1 MWNPFKIYKY
11 TMSVFN
17 SDSEEKKAE
26 LIKDDHGEARL
37 SEVQGLYREMMFPT
51 NFTLHRKLTSSHA
64 GRQVLWGFG
73 FNDKERVE
81 QNVIPKLA
89 DRDWLQSLPSN
100 TWGAHLGNLFKN
112 WDLNDLYD
120 KRFLDTEK
128 KEGIM
133 GSTDEMRANLS
144 RHGFLWHDLLHVL
157 MRYDTSPMGEACIQ
171 AVTHK
176 VVKHFAPKYVG
187 FVVTCRI
194 AYRTKSWTPFKVYR
208 EALRLGE
215 RAANKGLMLH
225 GHLDYIESDI
235 AEVRKMFDVGVPVE
249 YKKFAEAH
257 AEDFRHD
264 VLHPEYKDVAWD
276 TAVEEISV

>member
-1 MWNPFKIYKY
+1 MWNPFKIFKY
-11 TMSVFN
+11 SKSVFETTGEERTEFIQ
-17 SDSEEKKAE
+17 DSN
-26 LIKDDHGEARL
+26 GEARL
-37 SEVQGLYREMMFPT
+37 EEVQGLYREMLFPS
-51 NFTLHRKLTSSHA
+51 NFIVWKKHTSSHA
-64 GRQVLWGFG
+64 GRQILWGFG

-89 DRDWLQSLPSN
+89 DKDWLQSLPSN
-100 TWGAHLGNLFKN
+100 TWGAHLGHLFKN
-112 WDLNDLYD
+112 WDLSELYD
-120 KRFLDTEK
+120 KRFLDNEK
-128 KEGIM
+128 ED
-133 GSTDEMRANLS
+133 GSTLIGATDEMRANLA
-144 RHGFLWHDLLHVL
+144 RHGFLFHDLLHVL
-157 MRYDTSPMGEACIQ
+157 FRYDTSPMGEACIQ

-235 AEVRKMFDVGVPVE
+235 SEVRKMFDVGVPVE

-264 VLHPEYKDVAWD
+264 VLHPEYKDVEWD
-276 TAVEEISV
+276 TAVEVI